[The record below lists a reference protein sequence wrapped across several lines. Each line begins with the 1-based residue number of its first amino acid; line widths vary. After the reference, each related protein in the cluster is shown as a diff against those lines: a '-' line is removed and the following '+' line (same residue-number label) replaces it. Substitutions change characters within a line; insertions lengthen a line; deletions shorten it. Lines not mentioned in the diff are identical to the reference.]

1 MTSDSAS
8 RVTRSRRELRIALAL
23 FLGAIAAVSVL
34 RAQETPPS
42 AASEPP
48 AAQAAAP
55 EAPPPPAEVPA
66 AKPASPPERK
76 PGPSQ
81 GRFEPTEKV
90 RADFDVSFPV
100 DI

>member
-8 RVTRSRRELRIALAL
+8 RVTRSRRELTLMVVLFVGALAVVTAL
-23 FLGAIAAVSVL
+23 S
-34 RAQETPPS
+34 AQETPK
-42 AASEPP
+42 A
-48 AAQAAAP
+48 
-55 EAPPPPAEVPA
+55 PPAEQAAQEATPPA
-66 AKPASPPERK
+66 TPAEGKTAPPSSATDRKPATSP
-76 PGPSQ
+76 